1 MAEIRDLTVQYIT
14 NEEGKKTGVILAI
27 EEFEALM
34 EDYID
39 ILTLLERE
47 DEETISHEEF
57 LAELE
62 AEDGV

>member
-1 MAEIRDLTVQYIT
+1 MAEIRELTVQYIT

-62 AEDGV
+62 AEDGI